1 MSSFIHQITS
11 GLAGWL
17 TYEHMRNGVDNL
29 REAEFAKPIESIAQ
43 ARGFEVK
50 GEFPLPTAVRRRGA
64 PPCIDF
70 LLINRDRKLVVAL
83 ETKFKK
89 TDMNMAGRLGADAA
103 RLDALTLDTIN
114 GQIELGKGGQSRQS
128 VDGSMLS
135 RAVLV
140 VWREAAI
147 VAHMNREPP
156 IMRRQFIELAKAMIP
171 EDVEAT
177 TENFSRAM
185 MGLIA
190 TKPVGNKFGSL
201 RAGST
206 ITRKR
211 FWVASFAHRPNWS
224 KIESGADL

>member
-1 MSSFIHQITS
+1 MK
-11 GLAGWL
+11 
-17 TYEHMRNGVDNL
+17 NGVDNL

-43 ARGFEVK
+43 GRGFEVK
-50 GEFPLPTAVRRRGA
+50 GEFPLSTPTHRRGA

-70 LLINRDRKLVVAL
+70 LLVNRERKLVVAL

-103 RLDALTLDTIN
+103 RLDALTLGSIN
-114 GQIELGKGGQSRQS
+114 TQIALGKGGQIRQS
-128 VDGSMLS
+128 VDGFALK

-147 VAHMNREPP
+147 VAHMNREPSV
-156 IMRRQFIELAKAMIP
+156 MRHQFIELVKAMIP
-171 EDVEAT
+171 DDVEAT
-177 TENFSRAM
+177 TENFSEAM
-185 MGLIA
+185 LGLIA
-190 TKPVGNKFGSL
+190 TKPVGNRYGSL

-211 FWVASFAHRPNWS
+211 FWVASFLHRPSWS
-224 KIESGADL
+224 KIDVGSSL